1 MPSTVVHVALAGL
14 LAAGLL
20 PDDYFDR
27 RAILVILGIA
37 VIPDLDVFF
46 GTMIDGAH
54 RSLGH
59 NLLVPALA
67 AGLLGLDLR
76 RGDNSFVRSRYGP
89 GGGSVFGVGILGFV
103 VAGIGLD
110 YVVNGVNLFWPLHD
124 QFFTANGKAILSN
137 QRGFVQTFLD
147 ITLES
152 PSDGGGGGGGGGS
165 NSGGTSEPRT
175 TDNTHYSTGVD
186 PSDGKEKQDVERV
199 FPLVRSGWQL
209 LLVASSALVIGVKL
223 RLVGGD

>member
-27 RAILVILGIA
+27 RAVLVVLGIA

-46 GTMIDGAH
+46 GSVIDGAH

-59 NLLVPALA
+59 NLLLPALA
-67 AGLLGLDLR
+67 ATVLGLDLR
-76 RGDNSFVRSRYGP
+76 RGEHSVVRSRYGP
-89 GGGSVFGVGILGFV
+89 GGGPVFAVGIVGFV

-110 YVVNGVNLFWPLHD
+110 YVVNGANLFWPLHD

-137 QRGFVQTFLD
+137 QRGFVQTFVDL
-147 ITLES
+147 TPEP
-152 PSDGGGGGGGGGS
+152 PSDGGGGGGK
-165 NSGGTSEPRT
+165 SGRTSEPKT

-186 PSDGKEKQDVERV
+186 PTEGKEKKNVERV
-199 FPLVRSGWQL
+199 FPLVRSG
-209 LLVASSALVIGVKL
+209 
-223 RLVGGD
+223 